1 MEERQPADEIIKGLT
16 TKADKIRALVHAN
29 YDRAE
34 ISRTLGIGHEQ
45 VRHVLLRSW
54 ITGGLRRQVKVA
66 REPVT
71 VDPAPK
77 WRAAASWEVLT
88 NAGFRLL
95 GEWTS
100 DPASVLR
107 LEAPPRSL
115 RLCVCGR

>member
-1 MEERQPADEIIKGLT
+1 MEERQPANEIIKGLT
-16 TKADKIRALVHAN
+16 TKADKIRALVHAD

-34 ISRTLGIGHEQ
+34 IGKLLGLGYQQ

-54 ITGGLRRQVKVA
+54 ITGGLRGQVKVQ

-77 WRAAASWEVLT
+77 LRPTGSWEVLT

-107 LEAPPRSL
+107 LEAKAPHVP
-115 RLCVCGR
+115 